1 MDTVTLVLAC
11 YRNPLVHQ
19 NRWSLTAPLP
29 EGMGLVLGLAN
40 ESPEVLDRAVRQTGA
55 KAYELRDAA
64 RFCIQQWCLARGADV
79 HRVLGVEPGAPLEQ
93 IKEHYRQLI
102 RLFHPDRAAGRETW
116 TEDYASRINEA
127 WMILS
132 RTADPSKQLA
142 SPTDPSKQPASPA
155 ADAGLTPEMVH
166 PAVEPAPERVPPPV
180 IRPQRQSVPAT
191 RRPWPLSRMVLI
203 GLLLAL
209 SIGWG
214 GFHADRLF
222 SQQHEFRPVLAVDEP
237 AFHPEKLATA
247 GVAPTTNAGVFAVL
261 LAAPD
266 WQALEQRERQV
277 QQQVVQARAARQQWE
292 ENRRQQIADETAMLE
307 KTHAARARLEQ
318 QLKSEQSRVEQV
330 ETMRQEAERQSLARL
345 QAEQARLEKLKR
357 EREQAER
364 QHLAVFEAEHLKAER
379 LAEELR
385 IERQRLEKLKAEQVQ
400 AEQRR
405 MEQEKARQALAERT
419 QIEQQ
424 RLAQFQNEQA
434 QAKRLAEELRV
445 ERQRLDKLKA
455 EQPQAEQQR
464 AEQEKLQQA
473 QAEQRRA
480 EQEKARQANAEQRR
494 LEEQLKSE
502 QARLAQARSEQAK
515 LTQMQVER
523 ARLEQETLRQARAE
537 QRRLEEQ
544 TKLQQ
549 ARQTVAT
556 DRVAVAMAVA
566 APEET
571 TLKAGE
577 VKKLIGRYISVYQQG
592 NLNGIMALFT
602 ANARGRVQGDYA
614 DLLSTHHVLGLRL
627 RDMQWVYRDSSAEG
641 AGRYELRLRQRDSGD
656 QRRIEGRIYFTVQK
670 RGERTLISAI
680 DYEWPKN

>member
-11 YRNPLVHQ
+11 YRNPLAHQ
-19 NRWSLTAPLP
+19 NLWSLTAPLP

-40 ESPEVLDRAVRQTGA
+40 ESPEVLDRAVRQTGV

-132 RTADPSKQLA
+132 RTADTSKL
-142 SPTDPSKQPASPA
+142 PASPP
-155 ADAGLTPEMVH
+155 ADAGLAPEMVH
-166 PAVEPAPERVPPPV
+166 PAVESAPERVPPPT

-209 SIGWG
+209 SIGWS

-222 SQQHEFRPVLAVDEP
+222 SQHHEFRPVLAVDEP
-237 AFHPEKLATA
+237 ALHPEKLATA
-247 GVAPTTNAGVFAVL
+247 GVAPKANEGVFAVL

-277 QQQVVQARAARQQWE
+277 QQQVVQAQAARQQWE
-292 ENRRQQIADETAMLE
+292 EKRRQQIADETAMLE
-307 KTHAARARLEQ
+307 KTHAARVRLEQ
-318 QLKSEQSRVEQV
+318 QLKSEQLRVEQV
-330 ETMRQEAERQSLARL
+330 ETVRQETERQSLARL

-400 AEQRR
+400 A
-405 MEQEKARQALAERT
+405 
-419 QIEQQ
+419 
-424 RLAQFQNEQA
+424 
-434 QAKRLAEELRV
+434 
-445 ERQRLDKLKA
+445 
-455 EQPQAEQQR
+455 
-464 AEQEKLQQA
+464 
-473 QAEQRRA
+473 
-480 EQEKARQANAEQRR
+480 
-494 LEEQLKSE
+494 
-502 QARLAQARSEQAK
+502 
-515 LTQMQVER
+515 
-523 ARLEQETLRQARAE
+523 
-537 QRRLEEQ
+537 
-544 TKLQQ
+544 
-549 ARQTVAT
+549 
-556 DRVAVAMAVA
+556 
-566 APEET
+566 
-571 TLKAGE
+571 
-577 VKKLIGRYISVYQQG
+577 
-592 NLNGIMALFT
+592 
-602 ANARGRVQGDYA
+602 
-614 DLLSTHHVLGLRL
+614 
-627 RDMQWVYRDSSAEG
+627 
-641 AGRYELRLRQRDSGD
+641 
-656 QRRIEGRIYFTVQK
+656 
-670 RGERTLISAI
+670 
-680 DYEWPKN
+680 